1 MGNQKCIC
9 PPKSCLCL
17 SLTAG
22 TCPTPKPLLTGA
34 VLARPLAR
42 ARQAQGTS
50 NSSPGRSRELGSV
63 WRQGWK
69 LHLAG
74 SLQGLILQPDVVSQP
89 RASAPAAL
97 QPRSLGSQ
105 RLPASTRSASPLT
118 RTSPSTL
125 RHAAL
130 PGQVRSVSPACPQP
144 PAVKCERVQARRG
157 WGELTTAGVFLSTFA
172 FAFALQSLASELCP
186 GCILLGC
193 AKRCRNHNTRC
204 GDVRARLEHLSQDQ
218 LL

>member
-22 TCPTPKPLLTGA
+22 TCPNPKPLLTGA
-34 VLARPLAR
+34 ALAR

-157 WGELTTAGVFLSTFA
+157 WGGADNGRSFPFHVCVCFCFAIACQRTVSWMCFAG
-172 FAFALQSLASELCP
+172 LC
-186 GCILLGC
+186 
-193 AKRCRNHNTRC
+193 
-204 GDVRARLEHLSQDQ
+204 
-218 LL
+218 